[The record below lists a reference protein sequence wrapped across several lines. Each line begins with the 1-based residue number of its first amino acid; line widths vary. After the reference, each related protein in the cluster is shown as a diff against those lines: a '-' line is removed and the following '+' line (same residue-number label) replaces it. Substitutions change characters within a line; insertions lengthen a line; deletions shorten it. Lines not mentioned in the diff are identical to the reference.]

1 MKILASE
8 SDTRAIDAQYA
19 RHGRHNG
26 IDSGVAMSANGTKRL
41 VVGLGSTGLSVARYL
56 HGAGRSVLVLD
67 SRPEPP
73 AIGTLRAEMPDVPVV
88 LDGLDARWLAGIAEV
103 VVSPGVPAE
112 TGLLVEARRRGIP
125 VVGDVELFARAVTK
139 PVIAVTGSNG
149 KSTVATLSAE
159 ILRAQGFSA
168 PAGGNL
174 GPPALE
180 LLGDD
185 VDCYVLELSSFQM
198 ETTDSLRPI
207 AAAVLN
213 VSADHLDRHRSI
225 EEYAALKAK
234 LLDGAERAV
243 VNLDDARVRRMG
255 ERHRHAIAYSATMTL
270 DNGYSVVEREGESW
284 LARNRQPIMPVA
296 DLALG
301 GAGAVSNALASLA
314 LTEAFA
320 GDAGADS
327 AVGALRRFAG
337 LPHRCQRVA
346 ERAGIVFVDD
356 SKGTNVDATLAA
368 IRSTSKPIVLIAG
381 GLAKNADF
389 GGLAEARGRLKAA
402 ILIGEAADAM
412 AAALA
417 GVCPVE
423 RAGGMGEAVRR
434 ARAVAAAGDVV
445 LLSPACSSQDMFADY
460 RARGELFARAVE
472 ELAE

>member
-1 MKILASE
+1 
-8 SDTRAIDAQYA
+8 
-19 RHGRHNG
+19 
-26 IDSGVAMSANGTKRL
+26 MSAHDEKRL
-41 VVGLGSTGLSVARYL
+41 VVGLGSTGLSVASYL
-56 HGAGRSVLVLD
+56 HAAGRPLLVLD

-73 AIGTLRAEMPDVPVV
+73 ALGALRAQLPDVPVV
-88 LDGLDARWLAGIAEV
+88 LDSLDARWLAGIAEV

-125 VVGDVELFARAVTK
+125 VVGDVELFARAVTR

-149 KSTVATLSAE
+149 KSTVVTLSAE
-159 ILRAQGFSA
+159 ILRAQGLSA

-174 GPPALE
+174 GPPALD
-180 LLGDD
+180 LLDD
-185 VDCYVLELSSFQM
+185 DADCYVLELSSFQM
-198 ETTDSLRPI
+198 ETTESLRPI

-234 LLDGAERAV
+234 LLDVAGRAI
-243 VNLDDARVRRMG
+243 VNLDDARVRGMG
-255 ERHRHAIAYSATMTL
+255 ETHAHAIAYSATMTL
-270 DNGYSVVEREGESW
+270 DRGYSIVECQGESW

-296 DLALG
+296 ELALG

-314 LTEAFA
+314 LTEAMA
-320 GDAGADS
+320 PDTDA
-327 AVGALRRFAG
+327 AVGVLRRFAG
-337 LPHRCQRVA
+337 LPHRCQRVT

-368 IRSTSKPIVLIAG
+368 IRSTSKPIVLIGG

-389 GGLAEARGRLKAA
+389 GALTEARGRLKAA
-402 ILIGEAADAM
+402 VLIGEAADAI

-423 RAGGMGEAVRR
+423 RAASMGEAVRR
-434 ARAVAAAGDVV
+434 AHAVAAAGDVV

-460 RARGELFARAVE
+460 RERGDVFARAVE